1 MVYSIKIIMIKTKY
15 LFICL
20 FLFFQ
25 GLADECKQLGS
36 QGLMMLTYIKEKSPM
51 TKEQIINVKNQ
62 SKKISTMSEML
73 SNGKGNVEAIGE
85 LVENELSSMDKAIEE
100 AANRMQ
106 VRNLYI

>member
-1 MVYSIKIIMIKTKY
+1 
-15 LFICL
+15 
-20 FLFFQ
+20 
-25 GLADECKQLGS
+25 
-36 QGLMMLTYIKEKSPM
+36 MLTYIKEKSPM

-62 SKKISTMSEML
+62 SKKISTMSEKL

-106 VRNLYI
+106 VRNFIHI